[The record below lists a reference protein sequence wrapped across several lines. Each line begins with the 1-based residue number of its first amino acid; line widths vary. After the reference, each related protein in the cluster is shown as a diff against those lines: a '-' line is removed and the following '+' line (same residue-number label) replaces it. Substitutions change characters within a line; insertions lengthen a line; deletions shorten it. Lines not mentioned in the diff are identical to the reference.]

1 MTQTKNPIVRNQ
13 LKDPNLLRNKLHLWS
28 IYLNGAR
35 DMLLRLRDCGL
46 LEESR
51 PKNGI
56 PRAKGDELVINKALV
71 DLLLSAKTNCELFL
85 MDEYQIRFT
94 DHERDKKGKLVKC
107 RAYFAK
113 RVTMYQE
120 VK

>member
-1 MTQTKNPIVRNQ
+1 MTQTKTPIRNQ
-13 LKDPNLLRNKLHLWS
+13 LNDPNLLRNKLHLWS

-35 DMLLRLRDCGL
+35 DMLLKLRDRGL
-46 LEESR
+46 LEEARS
-51 PKNGI
+51 KNGI

-71 DLLLSAKTNCELFL
+71 DLLLSGKTNCDRFL
-85 MDEYQIRFT
+85 LDEYQIRFT

-113 RVTMYQE
+113 KVITYQE
-120 VK
+120 IK

>member
-1 MTQTKNPIVRNQ
+1 MAKSIQDQINEPGS
-13 LKDPNLLRNKLHLWS
+13 LRRYLVPWG
-28 IYLNGAR
+28 IYIDGAR
-35 DMLLRLRDCGL
+35 DMLLKLRDCGL
-46 LEESR
+46 LEEAR

-71 DLLLSAKTNCELFL
+71 DLLLSSKTNCDRFL
-85 MDEYQIRFT
+85 LDEYQIRFT
-94 DHERDKKGKLVKC
+94 DHERNKKGKLVKC